1 MAIQIGLDTVLE
13 YNAGSD
19 AGPSWI
25 EVGYQVTGGL
35 SIETNTVD
43 TTTKSSAG
51 WATFAA
57 TIGSWSMTV
66 EGKLDRGDPGTRYLE
81 NAATKRLEA
90 HLRFR
95 QKKGTTVRFEG
106 KGILEGFE
114 YAFPVDD
121 AATFSVTVKGN
132 GAISIL
138 EP

>member
-13 YNAGSD
+13 YNAGTD
-19 AGPSWI
+19 AAPSWI
-25 EVGYQVTGGL
+25 EVGFQVSGGL
-35 SIETNTVD
+35 NIETNTVD

-57 TIGSWSMTV
+57 TIGSWTMSV
-66 EGKLDRGDPGTRYLE
+66 EGKLDRGDPGVRYLE
-81 NAATKRLEA
+81 NAAAKRKEV

-95 QKKGTTVRFEG
+95 QKTGTTVRFEG
-106 KGILEGFE
+106 KGVMEGWE
-114 YAFPVDD
+114 YSFPVDD
-121 AATFSVTVKGN
+121 AATFSGSVKGN